1 MVELV
6 VGRLWEPGGK
16 KVLKRTNVNHI
27 TTLSD
32 GSYITHRKFE
42 AWTAS
47 IALEIAHIRSK
58 ETNFILVFEL
68 TRRRKI
74 TLMLCYIRMATKSS
88 TVPCTHNLV
97 FYNIFLTLN
106 TIWKKHSV
114 MLIFIFNKVLR
125 FLENKHDWLQLAFMP
140 DHPSKKKKRERDLR
154 ENRKLTM
161 SFWGWECY
169 NMETVKS
176 H

>member
-1 MVELV
+1 
-6 VGRLWEPGGK
+6 
-16 KVLKRTNVNHI
+16 
-27 TTLSD
+27 
-32 GSYITHRKFE
+32 
-42 AWTAS
+42 
-47 IALEIAHIRSK
+47 
-58 ETNFILVFEL
+58 
-68 TRRRKI
+68 
-74 TLMLCYIRMATKSS
+74 
-88 TVPCTHNLV
+88 
-97 FYNIFLTLN
+97 
-106 TIWKKHSV
+106 